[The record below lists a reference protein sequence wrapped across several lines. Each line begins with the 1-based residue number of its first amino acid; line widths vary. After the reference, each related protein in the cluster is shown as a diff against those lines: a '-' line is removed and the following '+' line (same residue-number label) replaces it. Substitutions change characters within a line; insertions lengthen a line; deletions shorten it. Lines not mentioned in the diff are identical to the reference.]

1 MTVSPLPPA
10 RLTELVVL
18 ETHLILFRSEL
29 HTCKE
34 DMDLKSHAW
43 PGPTNGRENVGRG
56 LGGYKVT
63 LKSL

>member
-10 RLTELVVL
+10 RLTDLVVL
-18 ETHLILFRSEL
+18 ETHLILRPEL

-56 LGGYKVT
+56 LGECKVT